1 MVQTKTTHYYI
12 YRTGGSYMAK
22 NELFLKKVQKLI
34 DKGIKEGKI
43 TQDELSEILDGFFLD
58 DEQMDALYNCFSKA
72 GIEIVDNDTDNDLK
86 GLERENTEFTDIE
99 YIEDENTLRRY
110 LREMGNIPMVT
121 MEEEVELA
129 KKIAEGDEEAKKRLI
144 NANLRLVVSIA
155 KKYTNRGL
163 QLEDLIQEGN
173 LGLLK
178 AIEKYDYTK
187 GYKFSTYATW
197 WIRQAITRAIA
208 DQSKTIRIPMHIIEM
223 TSNYLRIQKELTNQL
238 GREPT
243 LEEIAVEMQLPEEK
257 VSSIIMMSKDT
268 LSLESPINSENTAI
282 LGDFIPDTNQEN
294 PEDMVCRDMLKIH
307 LKEVLDTLTERE
319 KMILIYRFGLYGHKP
334 ETLEEVGKRF
344 NVTRERIRQIENKAL
359 RKLRHPSR
367 SRKIR
372 DFLV

>member
-1 MVQTKTTHYYI
+1 M
-12 YRTGGSYMAK
+12 GK
-22 NELFLKKVQKLI
+22 NELFLKKVKKLI
-34 DKGIKEGKI
+34 EKGIKEGKV
-43 TQDELSEILDGFFLD
+43 TQDELNEIFEGIILDD
-58 DEQMDALYNCFSKA
+58 DQMDALYNCFSSA
-72 GIEIVDNDTDNDLK
+72 EIEIVDTPMDTDLEDFDNKND
-86 GLERENTEFTDIE
+86 NNIVDIE
-99 YIEDENTLRRY
+99 YIEDEDTLRRY
-110 LREMGNIPMVT
+110 LREMGSIPMVS
-121 MEEEVELA
+121 MEQEIKLA
-129 KKIAEGDEEAKKRLI
+129 KRIAQGDQEAKKELV

-173 LGLLK
+173 LGLMK
-178 AIEKYDYTK
+178 ATEKFDYTR

-197 WIRQAITRAIA
+197 WIRQAITRAVA

-223 TSNYLRIQKELTNQL
+223 STCYLKINRKLTHTL

-243 LEEIAVEMQLPEEK
+243 LEEIATEMQLPEEK
-257 VSSIIMMSKDT
+257 VANIILMSKDT
-268 LSLESPINSENTAI
+268 LSLESPINDEDSAI
-282 LGDFIPDTNQEN
+282 LGDFVQDTNQEN
-294 PEDMVCRDMLKIH
+294 PEDIVCRDMLKVH

-319 KMILIYRFGLYGHKP
+319 KMILVYRFGLYGHKP
-334 ETLEEVGKRF
+334 ETLEEVGERF

>member
-43 TQDELSEILDGFFLD
+43 TQDELSEIFDGFFLD

-223 TSNYLRIQKELTNQL
+223 TSNYLRINKELTNQL

-268 LSLESPINSENTAI
+268 LSLESPINSEDTVI

>member
-1 MVQTKTTHYYI
+1 
-12 YRTGGSYMAK
+12 MAK

-43 TQDELSEILDGFFLD
+43 TQDELSEIFDGFFLD

-121 MEEEVELA
+121 MEEEIELA

-223 TSNYLRIQKELTNQL
+223 TSNYLRIHKELTNQL

-257 VSSIIMMSKDT
+257 VSSIIMLSKDT
-268 LSLESPINSENTAI
+268 LSLESPINSEDTVI